1 MRAFPAG
8 SEYFESHSGEYGPFV
23 VLLGQDRVGQAD
35 DGVAAGED
43 ASAER

>member
-1 MRAFPAG
+1 MRGFPAC

-23 VLLGQDRVGQAD
+23 VLIGQDRVGQAD
-35 DGVAAGED
+35 DGVAARED